1 MGKDKLFELIR
12 NEEVVLW
19 IGAGFS
25 RYAGYPDSGKLAQ
38 IIFDDLTNEEK
49 MLTAN
54 TKSLLEIADDY
65 VTIKESRDSLIKL
78 LLNSFIYNLPLSTKD
93 HDILSKIPHI
103 KTIIT
108 TNYDTLIE
116 SSYGHNCVKIVE
128 DNHVPLIK
136 RGLTTI
142 IKIHG
147 DFSAQ
152 DKMVITKGDYI
163 NFYTKDLDT
172 PLWNLVKERISTKS
186 IAFLG
191 YGFEDP
197 NIIAI
202 FDKILKLTAEN
213 KKDIF
218 FIAPEITK
226 LKEKELSLKK
236 VIPVKMNGSQF
247 VRELIKNIN
256 KNITVDFAKNLTS
269 MDTVS
274 EYLKSENLYGIYKPT
289 NEGFSIEELRPI
301 KGNAQ
306 HKLTF
311 KVKDKSIYDR
321 ILNMSIEEVPISSDS
336 LFDFDYNVNGIS
348 MSEFTNSKSTLTIMP
363 IPQKTNMNIYFADQN
378 FELNDIPL
386 EILRGNN
393 EAKFTLNLSAGKVV
407 VLLKHAV
414 DTNVL
419 NLSITFE
426 HKDGLFCRP
435 TAEIEYN
442 KLFLYLCTEKQFQ
455 IVTDSG
461 LNFSYT
467 IKNLDASVENAQK
480 YIDYFEK
487 LKIIERHYGILFN
500 NVGEILESDVY
511 NVDLICKNIQGNI
524 LDNSQDMAMKI
535 VLDNLEED
543 VRDAILCDDV
553 FDLTNANKSNDCDL
567 HGHRI
572 ELGYQHVIVQN
583 PEYPHKDKLAI
594 GENAELYIICRA
606 QSYIV
611 RYDKHINLINK

>member
-49 MLTAN
+49 MLTAD

-78 LLNSFIYNLPLSTKD
+78 LQNSFISYLPLSTTD

-116 SSYGHNCVKIVE
+116 SSYGRNCVIIVE
-128 DNHVPLIK
+128 DNHVPSIR

-152 DKMVITKGDYI
+152 DKMVITKGDYR
-163 NFYTKDLDT
+163 NFHTKDLDT

-218 FIAPEITK
+218 FIAPKITK

-236 VIPVKMNGSQF
+236 IIHVKMSGSEF
-247 VRELIKNIN
+247 VRELMENIN

-289 NEGFSIEELRPI
+289 E
-301 KGNAQ
+301 KGNSITELLPITGEAQ
-306 HKLTF
+306 HKFTF
-311 KVKDKSIYDR
+311 KIKDKDINDR
-321 ILNMSIEEVPISSDS
+321 ISNMPFEEIHISSES
-336 LFDFDYNVNGIS
+336 LFDSDYYINVIRR
-348 MSEFTNSKSTLTIMP
+348 SEFTNSKFTVDI
-363 IPQKTNMNIYFADQN
+363 IPTPEKTNMNIYFADQD

-407 VLLKHAV
+407 VLFKHAV
-414 DTNVL
+414 DSNVL
-419 NLSITFE
+419 NLSLTFE
-426 HKDGLFCRP
+426 HKNGLFCRP
-435 TAEIEYN
+435 FAEIEYG
-442 KLFLYLCTEKQFQ
+442 KLFLYLCTEKHFR

-461 LNFSYT
+461 LNLSYT
-467 IKNLDASVENAQK
+467 LKNLNASVERVEK
-480 YIDYFEK
+480 DLDYFEK
-487 LKIIERHYGILFN
+487 LKVIERHYGIVFN
-500 NVGEILESDVY
+500 NIGEILESDVY

-524 LDNSQDMAMKI
+524 LDNSQDITMKI
-535 VLDNLEED
+535 GPDNFEED
-543 VRDAILCDDV
+543 VRDAFLCDDV
-553 FDLTNANKSNDCDL
+553 FDLTYANESNDLYL

-572 ELGYQHVIVQN
+572 ELGYLHVIVQN